1 MKIYTISFERKF
13 IYKNLFSNIKNIL
26 FYKISSFLEFEFFLK
41 FHFFAKNLKKLF
53 EKNVNIP
60 KIRLTRTL
68 GPPYADSWWSADP
81 YLRRVERMSISTSQ
95 NTSTG
100 WWLQGCHTSP
110 RILPWAC
117 PRARV
122 AFGNSNTIK
131 KIWVSFQF
139 TSFFPCYSLL
149 KWFSDGTVQNLKIFI
164 HQASLD
170 ISSI

>member
-68 GPPYADSWWSADP
+68 GPPYADS
-81 YLRRVERMSISTSQ
+81 
-95 NTSTG
+95 
-100 WWLQGCHTSP
+100 
-110 RILPWAC
+110 
-117 PRARV
+117 
-122 AFGNSNTIK
+122 
-131 KIWVSFQF
+131 
-139 TSFFPCYSLL
+139 
-149 KWFSDGTVQNLKIFI
+149 
-164 HQASLD
+164 
-170 ISSI
+170 